1 MSQLF
6 FSFQEEPL
14 ALLGVASTP
23 ALGALSAGSDVS
35 FLVES
40 LLRPVSSIQLSFG
53 WQRFAPRRYSL
64 TLLAPRRCS
73 QFFCFA
79 PPDSPSYIKRN
90 TLAQG
95 PRLED
100 RRPPVGPLGILLLFL
115 VSLALLYPWCSLID
129 EYQGGALSSR
139 RGVWKQPGGS
149 RFGRLWAVY
158 RRSLLELRLKRPK

>member
-1 MSQLF
+1 MSPFLL
-6 FSFQEEPL
+6 SFQEEPL

-23 ALGALSAGSDVS
+23 ALGVLSAGSDIS
-35 FLVES
+35 FLVGS
-40 LLRPVSSIQLSFG
+40 LLRPVSTIQLSFG
-53 WQRFAPRRYSL
+53 WQRFVPRRYSL
-64 TLLAPRRCS
+64 TLLAPPRCS

-90 TLAQG
+90 TLSQG

-100 RRPPVGPLGILLLFL
+100 RRPPVGSLGILLLFL
-115 VSLALLYPWCSLID
+115 VSLVLLYPWYSLID
-129 EYQGGALSSR
+129 EYQGSALSSR
-139 RGVWKQPGGS
+139 RGGWKQPGGL